1 MIQCLLLQQCPGKL
15 VIKFCLFP
23 PAEKEAQMKSSC
35 ENAGSLLSL
44 ATLPLL
50 FLVLILVNRITA
62 LLPN

>member
-1 MIQCLLLQQCPGKL
+1 MIQCFLLQQCPGKL
-15 VIKFCLFP
+15 VIKFCLFL

-50 FLVLILVNRITA
+50 FLVLISL
-62 LLPN
+62 